1 MSEIDKNDS
10 IVRLQP
16 IVREGWLPA
25 GHDGEI
31 RYTSC
36 FERLMPVRSA
46 LKRAYMTGLSEK
58 EAREL
63 EKILRLPVDT
73 LSEYNEDFWGD
84 YKNGVDITRDGIVLN
99 LEYPIDRIKL
109 SWLKQHPRV
118 AKSEAEK
125 YDDPSYDYVLTSVI
139 QQAERKN
146 KKRALYKTAVLK
158 LAELS
163 LSEKIDVLKVYGKKI
178 ESNTSEELI
187 EDYINTFVEEFPSDF
202 LEIVEDKE
210 FKTKVLLKEA
220 IDCKAILTGSGNY
233 QLNGGEVFA
242 YDMDS
247 AVEYLNDPANAA
259 IKKQIVAKTK
269 LAKK

>member
-10 IVRLQP
+10 IVKVQP

-36 FERLMPVRSA
+36 FERLMPVKSA

-63 EKILRLPVDT
+63 EKILRLPADT
-73 LSEYNEDFWGD
+73 LSEYNDDFWGD
-84 YKNGVDITRDGIVLN
+84 YKNGIDITRDGIVLN
-99 LEYPIDRIKL
+99 LEYPIDRIKIA
-109 SWLKQHPRV
+109 WLKQHPRI
-118 AKSEAEK
+118 AQSELEK
-125 YDDPSYDYVLTSVI
+125 YEDPSYEYVLTSVI

-146 KKRALYKTAVLK
+146 KKRALYQTALLK
-158 LAELS
+158 LRELS
-163 LSEKIDVLKVYGKKI
+163 LNEKIDVLKVYGKKI
-178 ESNTSEELI
+178 ESNTSEELV
-187 EDYINTFVEEFPSDF
+187 EDFINTFVEESPNDF

-220 IDCKAILTGSGNY
+220 IECKAILTGNGNY

-242 YDMDS
+242 HDVDS
-247 AVEYLNDPANAA
+247 AVEYLNDPVNAA
-259 IKKQIVAKTK
+259 TKKQIVAKTK